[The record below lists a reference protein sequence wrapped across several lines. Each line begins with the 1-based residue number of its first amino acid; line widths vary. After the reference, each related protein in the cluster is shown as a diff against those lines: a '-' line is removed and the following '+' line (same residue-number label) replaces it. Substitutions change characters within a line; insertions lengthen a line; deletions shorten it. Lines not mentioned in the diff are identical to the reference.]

1 MVKPIIKRK
10 GFTLIELM
18 VVLTIIA
25 LLLSLAVPRYFKSVD
40 HAREATLRQN
50 LQTMREAIDK
60 YYGDHDKYPAS
71 LNELVSSHYLKAI
84 PLDPI
89 TEATDSWQV
98 EPPSDGNGNVFDVK
112 SGAPGKDK
120 DGKAYA
126 DW

>member
-1 MVKPIIKRK
+1 MVRPVRKAK

-60 YYGDHDKYPAS
+60 YYGDNDKYPAS
-71 LNELVSSHYLKAI
+71 LEELVKNHYLKAVPI
-84 PLDPI
+84 DPL
-89 TEATDSWQV
+89 TDSSDTWLV
-98 EPPSDGNGNVFDVK
+98 LPPEEGDGRVFDVK
-112 SGAPGKDK
+112 SGAAGKDK
-120 DGKAYA
+120 NGKAYI